1 MKAKELSGAR
11 RGSHNRRGTLAG
23 LVAPAV
29 VTTQGAHEPI
39 RTLIADD
46 SALCRRAAEMLLA
59 QLPQVQM
66 VGAAADGVDV
76 LALVASTRPDLVVM
90 DLQMPRLDGLQA
102 TRKIRA
108 EFPGV
113 RVIIATFSDSE
124 ELKAA
129 SAASGV
135 DGFISK
141 ERLRDELPSAIAQL
155 FSRRATG
162 VEGERP

>member
-1 MKAKELSGAR
+1 M
-11 RGSHNRRGTLAG
+11 
-23 LVAPAV
+23 APAAEAA
-29 VTTQGAHEPI
+29 QGAHDRV

-46 SALCRRAAEMLLA
+46 SALCRRAAALLLA
-59 QLPQVQM
+59 KLPQVQM
-66 VGAAADGVDV
+66 VGAAADGVDA
-76 LALVASTRPDLVVM
+76 LALVASTRPDLVLM
-90 DLQMPRLDGLQA
+90 DLQMPRLNGLQA
-102 TRKIRA
+102 TRQIRA

-113 RVIIATFSDSE
+113 RVIMTTFSDSE
-124 ELKAA
+124 QSKAA

-155 FSRRATG
+155 FSTRASG

>member
-1 MKAKELSGAR
+1 MSTASTKEYM
-11 RGSHNRRGTLAG
+11 
-23 LVAPAV
+23 APAAEAAR
-29 VTTQGAHEPI
+29 GAHEPI

-76 LALVASTRPDLVVM
+76 LALVASTRPDLVLL
-90 DLQMPRLDGLQA
+90 DLQMPRLNDLQA
-102 TRKIRA
+102 ARRIRA

-113 RVIIATFSDSE
+113 RVIMTTFSDSE
-124 ELKAA
+124 ESKAA
-129 SAASGV
+129 GAASGV